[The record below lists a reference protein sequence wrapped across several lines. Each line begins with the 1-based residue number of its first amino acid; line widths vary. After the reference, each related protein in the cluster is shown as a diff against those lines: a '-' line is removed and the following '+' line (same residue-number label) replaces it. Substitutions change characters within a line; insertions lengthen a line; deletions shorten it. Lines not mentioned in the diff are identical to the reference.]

1 MTAWLTAW
9 LPQSAAGAV
18 HFCGALAALVLGPW
32 ILFARKG
39 DRQHRL
45 YGYTYVAIMAAVNV
59 TALGMYDITGRPNL
73 FHFFAGLS
81 LGTIVPGVWCAIRAR
96 RTARRHLIVAHYYFM
111 TWAYFGL
118 LAAFLSQVG
127 TRLGPLP
134 WGLSPF
140 AAVGI
145 GTLAAAVV
153 ANLWIQHR
161 ATEIIRRYG

>member
-1 MTAWLTAW
+1 M
-9 LPQSAAGAV
+9 
-18 HFCGALAALVLGPW
+18 
-32 ILFARKG
+32 
-39 DRQHRL
+39 
-45 YGYTYVAIMAAVNV
+45 
-59 TALGMYDITGRPNL
+59 
-73 FHFFAGLS
+73 
-81 LGTIVPGVWCAIRAR
+81 PGVWCAIRAR
-96 RTARRHLIVAHYYFM
+96 RTARRQLIVAHYYFM
-111 TWAYFGL
+111 TWACFGL

-161 ATEIIRRYG
+161 ATEILRGYGWVNESRAIDEISGLESSARL